1 MDYSKELR
9 PEVRKKM
16 KLNLVY
22 IVAFSVTMLFAG
34 LTSAYIVSMG
44 AGFWLK
50 FSLPRAF
57 YWSTLFIGLSSIIF
71 IISVM
76 AVKKNKANLQKLS
89 ILTTLFFGVLFI
101 VFQFRGFNKLI
112 ERGIH
117 PARNYIMVTDGRYGD
132 YFEIK
137 YKGEFI
143 EVDGNDYKI
152 KGRIMSDNEF
162 DALQDFTKQF
172 INPKQKSAVYVK
184 ENPNFSIF
192 LNNEPLIIKSNH
204 FYLSDSDTMKPVDEI
219 RLNDLAVNI
228 RDGRGDFF
236 ARGTYGKDFTI
247 YFKGKAL
254 EYKNRELV
262 FNNRVLSASL
272 QIKAAEASDAA
283 SSYLFILTV
292 LHVLHVLVTLGF
304 LIVVVINS
312 LLNRYTSENYLPV
325 LTTGVFWH
333 YLGFLWLYL
342 LLFLVFIH

>member
-9 PEVRKKM
+9 PEIRRKM

-22 IVAFSVTMLFAG
+22 VIAFSVTMLFAG

-50 FSLPRAF
+50 YPLPNYF
-57 YWSTLFIGLSSIIF
+57 YWSTFFIGLSSLF
-71 IISVM
+71 FVVSLIS
-76 AVKKNKANLQKLS
+76 VKKNK
-89 ILTTLFFGVLFI
+89 TTLHKVSMLVTLIFGILFV
-101 VFQFRGFNKLI
+101 VFQFFGFNKLI
-112 ERGIH
+112 DSGIH
-117 PARNYIMVTDGRYGD
+117 PAKNYIMVSDGRYGD

-137 YKGEFI
+137 YKGSFI
-143 EVDGNDYKI
+143 EVDGNEYKVNG
-152 KGRIMSDNEF
+152 KKMSKNEYKE
-162 DALQDFTKQF
+162 LQDFTKQF
-172 INPKQKSAVYVK
+172 INPRQKSAIYVK

-192 LNNEPLIIKSNH
+192 LNDEPVLIKSNH
-204 FYLSDSDTMKPVDEI
+204 FYISDSILMGHVDEI

-254 EYKNRELV
+254 GYKNRELV

-292 LHVLHVLVTLGF
+292 LHVLHVLVTIGF

-333 YLGFLWLYL
+333 FLGFLWLYL

>member
-22 IVAFSVTMLFAG
+22 IIAFSVTMLFAG

-50 FSLPRAF
+50 FSLPKAF
-57 YWSTLFIGLSSIIF
+57 YWSTLSIGLSSVSF
-71 IISVM
+71 IVSVM
-76 AVKKNKANLQKLS
+76 AVKKNKAVLQKYA

-162 DALQDFTKQF
+162 EALQDFTKQF
-172 INPKQKSAVYVK
+172 INPSQKKALYVTENLDFKVYLND
-184 ENPNFSIF
+184 NPLLF
-192 LNNEPLIIKSNH
+192 KSNH
-204 FYLSDSDTMKPVDEI
+204 FYLNDSIQMQHVDEI
-219 RLNDLAVNI
+219 RLGDLAINI
-228 RDGRGDFF
+228 RDKRGDFF

-254 EYKNRELV
+254 GYKNRQLV
-262 FNNRVLSASL
+262 YKNRVLSPSL
-272 QIKAAEASDAA
+272 QIKAAEAADAA
-283 SSYLFILTV
+283 SSYLFILTF
-292 LHVLHVLVTLGF
+292 LHVLHVIVTLGF
-304 LIVVVINS
+304 LIAVVINS

>member
-1 MDYSKELR
+1 MSYSKDLS
-9 PEVRKKM
+9 PEIRKKM
-16 KLNLVY
+16 NLNLIYV
-22 IVAFSVTMLFAG
+22 VAFSVTMLFAG

-50 FSLPRAF
+50 FALPRAF
-57 YWSTLFIGLSSIIF
+57 YWSTFFIALSSISF
-71 IISVM
+71 IVSIN
-76 AVKKNKANLQKLS
+76 AVKKNKITLQKIS
-89 ILTTLFFGVLFI
+89 ILTTFILGVLFVI
-101 VFQFRGFNKLI
+101 FQFRGFSKLI
-112 ERGIH
+112 EKGIH
-117 PARNYIMVTDGRYGD
+117 PAKNYIMVSDGRYGA

-137 YKGEFI
+137 YKGNFI
-143 EVDGNDYKI
+143 EVDGNEYLVNGKKMSKNEYK
-152 KGRIMSDNEF
+152 E
-162 DALQDFTKQF
+162 LQDYTKQF
-172 INPKQKSAVYVK
+172 INPNRKSAVYVK
-184 ENPNFSIF
+184 ENPNFSIY

-254 EYKNRELV
+254 GYKNRELI
-262 FNNRVLSASL
+262 FNNRVLSPSL
-272 QIKAAEASDAA
+272 QIKASEAADSA
-283 SSYLFILTV
+283 SSYLFILTA
-292 LHVLHVLVTLGF
+292 LHVLHMIVTLFF

-312 LLNRYTSENYLPV
+312 FSNKYNSNSYIQI

-333 YLGFLWLYL
+333 FLGILWLYL